1 MESEKLEEVINY
13 CEAAKTLIR
22 EQKVNWEQCKTGY
35 ATLDSVQVK
44 TFQFENCSVKVQF
57 NPGRLISTSA
67 KVDTKSINE
76 RKCFLCKD
84 NLPTEQCA
92 VEYKDDFI
100 ILVNPFPIF
109 PEHFTLP
116 SLHHVIQ
123 NIENSFSVLLDFS
136 KDLSPDF
143 TLFYNG
149 PRCGASAPDHLHFQ
163 AGTKNFMTIDHEY
176 ELLREK
182 VGEKLLENDSLSVY
196 ALDDNLRKMISIE
209 GGTKS
214 EVEKAFQ
221 VFYSSYKDVTDQ
233 TEEPMMNVIGTYQKG
248 KWQIII
254 FLRKKHRPEVFFEKD
269 EVKKLL
275 LSPAAVDI
283 GGVCIL
289 PREEDFEKLT
299 AEKLQNIFHEVF
311 VDEAT
316 FSQLKIKLKNKYI
329 GFIHPDSSD
338 PQQI

>member
-1 MESEKLEEVINY
+1 MKEEINY
-13 CEAAKTLIR
+13 CDAAKTLIH
-22 EQKVNWEQCKTGY
+22 EQKLNWEQCKNGY

-44 TFQFENCSVKVQF
+44 TFQFENCSIKVQF

-76 RKCFLCKD
+76 RKCFLCKA
-84 NLPTEQCA
+84 NLPAEQSA

-116 SLHHVIQ
+116 SLHHINQ

-143 TLFYNG
+143 SVFYNG
-149 PRCGASAPDHLHFQ
+149 PKCGASAPDHLHFQ

-176 ELLREK
+176 TLLREK
-182 VGEKLLENDSLSVY
+182 VGEKLFASDSLSID
-196 ALDDNLRKMISIE
+196 AINDDLRKMVLIE
-209 GGTKS
+209 GSSKS
-214 EVEKAFQ
+214 EVEKSFQ
-221 VFYSSYKDVTDQ
+221 LFYSSYKEISKQTD
-233 TEEPMMNVIGTYQKG
+233 EPMMNVLGSYQKE

-254 FLRKKHRPEVFFEKD
+254 FLRKKHRPEVFFEED
-269 EVKKLL
+269 EAKMIL

-289 PREEDFEKLT
+289 PRQEDFEKLT
-299 AEKLQNIFHEVF
+299 AEKLQSIFHEVF
-311 VDEAT
+311 VDEEI
-316 FSQLKIKLKNKYI
+316 FSQLKMKLKNAYI
-329 GFIHPDSSD
+329 GFTHPDSSD
-338 PQQI
+338 PQQT